1 MEYLLVHKDQPS
13 EYLLIGTDS
22 LGSFWPDQGLQALMN
37 IVDKTPEKLVD
48 VEIKTSGNEVISI
61 AVFLDRIKGPM
72 DKLKKAKV
80 LGTHVTS
87 EGTLYKDSIVRV
99 ENIHKTTA
107 RVRDEIGKIYYLD
120 IKDIMYIKY

>member
-1 MEYLLVHKDQPS
+1 
-13 EYLLIGTDS
+13 
-22 LGSFWPDQGLQALMN
+22 
-37 IVDKTPEKLVD
+37 
-48 VEIKTSGNEVISI
+48 
-61 AVFLDRIKGPM
+61 M